1 MRIIRKN
8 NIILVLTHAGQDENS
23 CPVLNIKEKKAKI
36 RDDYHGAIKFSK
48 KMVGALG
55 KL

>member
-8 NIILVLTHAGQDENS
+8 NIILVLSNGGVKDG